1 MKKNLQK
8 QQQQLSKI
16 IEKKLVITKQEIG
29 KLGEIN
35 DLKKSI
41 EFTKNVL
48 EKKVA
53 KVDQNFYELQEKFKK
68 VKEDVTNDCHV

>member
-1 MKKNLQK
+1 M
-8 QQQQLSKI
+8 
-16 IEKKLVITKQEIG
+16 
-29 KLGEIN
+29 
-35 DLKKSI
+35 KKSI